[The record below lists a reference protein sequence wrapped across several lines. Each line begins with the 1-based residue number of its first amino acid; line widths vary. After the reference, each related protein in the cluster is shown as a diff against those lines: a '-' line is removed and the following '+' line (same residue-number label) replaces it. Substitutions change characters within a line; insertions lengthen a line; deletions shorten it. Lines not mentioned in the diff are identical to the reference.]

1 MTENTKSN
9 IKIIVS
15 VMLVGAFVGLIYTYA
30 FYLSR
35 PDPEGSIWIG
45 ISIGVLLSGFASAFE
60 IFFINSPESKIR
72 TLPFLVSLIIRITV
86 HFTIIVVIILIV
98 QKIFPFMTGRTVHLI
113 SDTPQDTIIDIGFSI
128 LILSVI
134 IFWMQMRVFIGSR
147 TLKNLILGKYYKP
160 INEER
165 IFMIVDVLGSTAATQ
180 KIGDS
185 QFHAYLNRLFI
196 LFDQAIHKHGG
207 EVHSY
212 VGDAIFIMWPFEENS
227 QKNER
232 VFKTLYDLDQ
242 ICKTKQEVIMKE
254 FNLPPRFR
262 AAIHGGSIAVGEM
275 GHRKRQITYLGN
287 TLNLTS
293 RLEAL
298 SKSLDIPYLVSDEV
312 LERSS
317 LPKSMKITSLGE
329 KDVKGSAKKLA
340 VSQIVIEA

>member
-1 MTENTKSN
+1 
-9 IKIIVS
+9 
-15 VMLVGAFVGLIYTYA
+15 
-30 FYLSR
+30 
-35 PDPEGSIWIG
+35 
-45 ISIGVLLSGFASAFE
+45 
-60 IFFINSPESKIR
+60 
-72 TLPFLVSLIIRITV
+72 
-86 HFTIIVVIILIV
+86 
-98 QKIFPFMTGRTVHLI
+98 
-113 SDTPQDTIIDIGFSI
+113 
-128 LILSVI
+128 
-134 IFWMQMRVFIGSR
+134 
-147 TLKNLILGKYYKP
+147 
-160 INEER
+160 
-165 IFMIVDVLGSTAATQ
+165 
-180 KIGDS
+180 
-185 QFHAYLNRLFI
+185 
-196 LFDQAIHKHGG
+196 
-207 EVHSY
+207 
-212 VGDAIFIMWPFEENS
+212 MWPFEENS

-317 LPKSMKITSLGE
+317 LPQSMKITSLGE